1 MSGLPIE
8 GWLGLAFGVLFVV
21 VFIHALCT
29 AAREADE
36 IDDRDFAER
45 RADLLGSEA
54 EAFLRTTVGSE
65 HGR

>member
-8 GWLGLAFGVLFVV
+8 GWIGLACGVLFVLM
-21 VFIHALCT
+21 FIHALCT
-29 AAREADE
+29 AASETDLE
-36 IDDRDFAER
+36 DDRDFAER